1 MPSALKDYLF
11 VDSEA
16 EYQLEH
22 NVPVDISRR
31 ELAAPAGARHLRKPD
46 GDGRMASIPETID
59 AGFPRRVSLT
69 ARLKT
74 LFQNET
80 GFSEGDKQAKTQ

>member
-11 VDSEA
+11 ADSEA

-46 GDGRMASIPETID
+46 GDGPHGLHTRNDRCRIPAASILDRAFKNPL
-59 AGFPRRVSLT
+59 P
-69 ARLKT
+69 K
-74 LFQNET
+74 
-80 GFSEGDKQAKTQ
+80 